1 MQNQKAKSRFD
12 LLISPQG
19 AAIFGA
25 LGIIAIGVSI
35 YFFYLV
41 SVQSK
46 WVGTYARVTD
56 GSVFHFG
63 RRPYFYKVRL
73 QYKYSVEAK
82 DYSGECE
89 LSPENTR
96 SAEEANSILAKY
108 IPGGRA
114 LEIYYDPKEPKNSQG
129 NKAEPN
135 LRAWQF
141 LVGGIL
147 SMISALI
154 INHVSINR
162 RTETRLS

>member
-1 MQNQKAKSRFD
+1 MQNQNLKPNSKFN
-12 LLISPQG
+12 LLVSPQG
-19 AAIFGA
+19 AAIFLA
-25 LGIIAIGVSI
+25 IGIITIGLSF

-56 GSVFHFG
+56 GSVFRVG
-63 RRPYFYKVRL
+63 RRSYFYKVRL
-73 QYKYSVEAK
+73 QYKYAVEGK

-89 LSPENTR
+89 LNPENTG
-96 SAEEANSILAKY
+96 SPEDANALLAKY
-108 IPGGRA
+108 TPNGRA
-114 LEIYYDPKEPKNSQG
+114 LEIYYDPNDPKSSQG

-147 SMISALI
+147 SLISAFI
-154 INHVSINR
+154 INNVSTRNR
-162 RTETRLS
+162 RN

>member
-1 MQNQKAKSRFD
+1 MQNQKSKSRFD

-19 AAIFGA
+19 AAIFSA
-25 LGIIAIGVSI
+25 IGIITIGLSF

-56 GSVFHFG
+56 GSVFHVG

-73 QYKYSVEAK
+73 QYKYAVEGK
-82 DYSGECE
+82 DYLGECE
-89 LSPENTR
+89 LSPENTA
-96 SAEEANSILAKY
+96 SPEDANALLAKY
-108 IPGGRA
+108 TPNGRA
-114 LEIYYDPKEPKNSQG
+114 LEIYYDPKEPKSSQG

-147 SMISALI
+147 SLISAFI
-154 INHVSINR
+154 INNVSAGKR
-162 RTETRLS
+162 RH

>member
-1 MQNQKAKSRFD
+1 MQNKKSKFD

-25 LGIIAIGVSI
+25 LGVIAICVSV

-46 WVGTYARVTD
+46 WVGTYAKVSD
-56 GSVFHFG
+56 GAVVHFG

-73 QYKYSVEAK
+73 QYNYSVDGK
-82 DYSGECE
+82 NYSGQCE

-96 SAEEANSILAKY
+96 SAGEANSILAKY
-108 IPGGRA
+108 TPDGRA
-114 LEIYYDPKEPKNSQG
+114 LEVYYDPKAPEHSQG

-135 LRAWQF
+135 LKAWQF
-141 LVGGIL
+141 LVGGVL
-147 SMISALI
+147 SLISALV
-154 INHVSINR
+154 INTLSQGKR
-162 RTETRLS
+162 RN